1 MKFATLMPEDTIN
14 MELQRRKEDDSLSPC
29 SSPAYSWTSGSSSPI
44 YSRANAGYS
53 SVSEDEGCFSP
64 SSSSDSPS
72 LKRFRCDSPESDL
85 EKQELNIQSLAF
97 SDCEEADSDEQGPAF
112 KKLKL
117 EDGSSS
123 SSFSDSGASKG
134 FKCSKSLDVLK
145 ASVKK
150 IVAVLNILYK
160 CTYINPFPES
170 ILQIM
175 PILVGIIVRGKISL
189 MPQRVEYQSTQTD
202 DEFRD
207 LSRRSFEVSY
217 KILLQMSSIYN
228 IFPGIIVSGII
239 PILNRLEE
247 PIITSNNSEMDEQ
260 VGIVQRYCTNL
271 LTRMVGLENDT
282 AGWREGFIMRTLL
295 VNNSSLTDDKMDQM
309 VLNIPLLY
317 EKHPSTLRKF
327 EMKAKS
333 WTKILDMLLNSDESS
348 FYRFEDCALALCSI
362 CRALGIKWKAY
373 GLGRELPL
381 LFHVPP
387 QLLLEAGI
395 IKTKSEDDTNN
406 YVQDETTVELV
417 LDDGSVLFVNKDL
430 LVYASP
436 VFSAMFNG
444 HFVEAGEQKVH
455 LPNISK
461 NGVCL
466 LINQIYMLNNN
477 LSSKSGNVLQQNE
490 CELETIFELFSLA
503 DRFLLEDIYEMALN
517 TLITKYICPYSAPMI
532 YAESV
537 KLTSLQKF
545 GKKKEMMG
553 DSSLNLF
560 ILEYILTA
568 DGIRMSE
575 RCNAIRKTFDAV
587 MPEHVVQDLKALIE
601 NYMYKF
607 S

>member
-1 MKFATLMPEDTIN
+1 MKFATLMSEDTIN
-14 MELQRRKEDDSLSPC
+14 IELQRKKEDDSLSPC
-29 SSPAYSWTSGSSSPI
+29 SSPAHSWSSGSSSPI
-44 YSRANAGYS
+44 YLRTNVGYS

-64 SSSSDSPS
+64 NSSSDSPVG
-72 LKRFRCDSPESDL
+72 KRFRCDSPESDL
-85 EKQELNIQSLAF
+85 GLEKELNIQSLAF
-97 SDCEEADSDEQGPAF
+97 SDCEGDSDEQGPAL

-123 SSFSDSGASKG
+123 SSLSDAGATKG

-150 IVAVLNILYK
+150 IAAVLNILYK

-170 ILQIM
+170 ILQIK
-175 PILVGIIVRGKISL
+175 PILVGIIVRGKISV
-189 MPQRVEYQSTQTD
+189 MPQRVEYQTTQTD

-228 IFPGIIVSGII
+228 IFPEIIVSGII
-239 PILNRLEE
+239 PVLNRLEE
-247 PIITSNNSEMDEQ
+247 PSQNSEMDNEQ

-295 VNNSSLTDDKMDQM
+295 VNNSSITDEKMDQM

-362 CRALGIKWKAY
+362 CRALGVKWKAH
-373 GLGRELPL
+373 GLGRDLPL
-381 LFHVPP
+381 LFNVPP
-387 QLLLEAGI
+387 QLLLEAGVVRI
-395 IKTKSEDDTNN
+395 FSKDDTND
-406 YVQDETTVELV
+406 YVQDETTVQLV

-430 LVYASP
+430 LVFSSP
-436 VFSAMFNG
+436 VFLAMFNG

-455 LPNISK
+455 LPNISR
-461 NGVCL
+461 NAVCL
-466 LINQIYMLNNN
+466 LINQIYMLGNN
-477 LSSKSGNVLQQNE
+477 LSSDSGIALQQNE
-490 CELETIFELFSLA
+490 CELATIFELFSLA

-537 KLTSLQKF
+537 KLASLQKF
-545 GKKKEMMG
+545 GNKKKMMG
-553 DSSLNLF
+553 DSNLNLF

-568 DGIRMSE
+568 EGIQMSE